1 MDYELLEKSIRH
13 FPNYDF
19 HFVGRILEQESVDR
33 LSKFKNVAF
42 FGSKQPQELVKMMS
56 AFDVAII
63 PFVKNEFTRNIYPLK
78 INEYLAAGLPVVSTD
93 FSDLTDFKEVISIA
107 DQKDFTS
114 KLSIVIADQQDASL
128 SRIQMAKS
136 NDWSAR
142 AEQFEKILSKVG
154 YEAA

>member
-1 MDYELLEKSIRH
+1 
-13 FPNYDF
+13 
-19 HFVGRILEQESVDR
+19 
-33 LSKFKNVAF
+33 
-42 FGSKQPQELVKMMS
+42 MMS

-63 PFVKNEFTRNIYPLK
+63 PFVKNEFTHNIYPLK

-154 YEAA
+154 HEAA